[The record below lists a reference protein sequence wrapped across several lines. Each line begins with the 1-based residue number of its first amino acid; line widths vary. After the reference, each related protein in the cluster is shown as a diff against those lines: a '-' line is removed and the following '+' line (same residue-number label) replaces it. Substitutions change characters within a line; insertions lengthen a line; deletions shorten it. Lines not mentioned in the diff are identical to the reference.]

1 MQNFHQWLESNHPE
15 LQEGFLKNAALAGAM
30 ALGAAAPDYAQ
41 AAEQPTTTQQ
51 DQMQQLRDRQ
61 AQRRNTYKLPM
72 MMGLMGAA
80 AAARAARKRREQN
93 Q

>member
-1 MQNFHQWLESNHPE
+1 MQNFKQWLETNHPE

-30 ALGAAAPDYAQ
+30 ALSAATPNYAQ
-41 AAEQPTTTQQ
+41 AAEPPAATSQ

-72 MMGLMGAA
+72 MMGLAGVA
-80 AAARAARKRREQN
+80 AAARAAKKRN
-93 Q
+93 HN